1 MQSTAKKGPASLD
14 EVSAERRAAFAHV
27 YDERILT
34 SLSEHITTVRL
45 SDSLQKGD
53 DPNLVSWVLMAHLA
67 ARLPDYACC
76 ADYGSD
82 HATQCHSSRFA
93 G

>member
-1 MQSTAKKGPASLD
+1 
-14 EVSAERRAAFAHV
+14 
-27 YDERILT
+27 
-34 SLSEHITTVRL
+34 
-45 SDSLQKGD
+45 
-53 DPNLVSWVLMAHLA
+53 LMAHLA

-82 HATQCHSSRFA
+82 HDTQCHSSRFA